1 MRRLERGEKAGES
14 PVTGAV
20 RAARSQGRPAVVPF
34 LTGGYP
40 SLERFWTAL
49 EDLCESGADIIEI
62 GAPFS
67 DPVADGP
74 VVAAASQKALDGG
87 ATLAYIVE
95 GLKERDF
102 ATPMV
107 LMSYANP
114 LAQYGWARASGKTAL
129 ERLAD
134 SLSILASDL
143 AETPVK
149 GVIVPDVP
157 FEEAGPFYEAFS
169 AEGLCL
175 IPLVGPNTDSARMA
189 LYKPMA
195 GGYVYAVSVLGT
207 TGVRE
212 GLPKEAADTIRRAR
226 EVFSLPVALGFGIKD
241 PAQLAALGADPDA
254 VIIGSALLR
263 HLGEGGSC
271 RDFMRPWTQGR
282 AQS

>member
-1 MRRLERGEKAGES
+1 MRRLEKGERGGES
-14 PVTGAV
+14 AVTRAV
-20 RAARSQGRPAVVPF
+20 RAARSQGRAAVVPF

-40 SLERFWTAL
+40 SLEKFWLAL
-49 EDLCESGADIIEI
+49 EELGESGADIIEI

-87 ATLAYIVE
+87 ATLAYLID
-95 GLKERDF
+95 GLKKRAF
-102 ATPMV
+102 KIPLV

-114 LAQYGWARASGKTAL
+114 LAQYAWARASGKTAL
-129 ERLAD
+129 ERLSK
-134 SLSILASDL
+134 SLSMLAGDL
-143 AETPVK
+143 AETSIK

-157 FEEAGPFYEAFS
+157 FEEAGPFFEAFS
-169 AEGLCL
+169 SQKLDL
-175 IPLVGPNTDSARMA
+175 IPLVGPNTTSGRMA

-254 VIIGSALLR
+254 VIIGSALLK

-271 RDFMRPWTQGR
+271 RDFMRPWREAR
-282 AQS
+282 AKG